1 MESTKG
7 ALQPGGRRERNRTL
21 PVFFVDKYVPP
32 SIESAATLDIQSE
45 GDFHMAKTY
54 KVAVLPGDGIGPE
67 VMAEALRVLD
77 AVEKKYGVTFER
89 TRANVGG
96 AGIDNEGKALPDS
109 TVNICKASD
118 AILFGSVGG
127 PKWESLPPDEQPERG
142 ALLPLRKI
150 FGLYANLRPAI
161 IFPSL
166 TGASSLKEE
175 VIAGGFNVLV
185 VRELTGGIYF
195 AQPKGID
202 GAGRDRVGYDTMR
215 YSVPEIERIAHVAFQ
230 AARKR
235 GKKVCSID
243 KANVLSSSVLWR
255 EVVIG
260 IGKEYPDVELT
271 HMYVDN
277 AAMQLVRWPKQ
288 FDVLLCENMFGDILS
303 DEAAMLT
310 GSLGMLP
317 SASLAEGTF
326 GMYEPSGGSA
336 PDIAGQGIANPIAQ
350 ILSAGMMLRY
360 SFAMVEAADAIDNA
374 VARVLDQGY
383 RTRDIF
389 QKKEGEKLV
398 NTREMGDAIVSNL

>member
-1 MESTKG
+1 
-7 ALQPGGRRERNRTL
+7 
-21 PVFFVDKYVPP
+21 
-32 SIESAATLDIQSE
+32 
-45 GDFHMAKTY
+45 MAQTF
-54 KVAVLPGDGIGPE
+54 KVAVLSGDGIGPE
-67 VMAEALRVLD
+67 VMTEALRVLD
-77 AVEKKYGVTFER
+77 TIEGKLSVKFER
-89 TRANVGG
+89 TFANVGG
-96 AGIDNEGKALPDS
+96 AAIDHDGKALPEK
-109 TVNICKASD
+109 TIEVCKASD

-161 IFPSL
+161 IFPAL
-166 TGASSLKEE
+166 TGASSLKAE
-175 VIAGGFNVLV
+175 VIDGGFNVLV

-195 AQPKGID
+195 SQPKGIE
-202 GAGRDRVGYDTMR
+202 GEGRERIGVDTMR
-215 YSVPEIERIAHVAFQ
+215 YSVPEIERITHVAFQ

-235 GKKVCSID
+235 DKKLCSID
-243 KANVLSSSVLWR
+243 KANVLSTSVLWR
-255 EVVIG
+255 DVVETVA
-260 IGKEYPDVELT
+260 KEYPDVKLS

-360 SFAMVEAADAIDNA
+360 SFGLIEAADAIDQA
-374 VARVLDQGY
+374 VAKVLERGL
-383 RTRDIF
+383 RTRDIY
-389 QKKEGEKLV
+389 QKTADETLV
-398 NTREMGDAIVSNL
+398 DTRQMGDAIIAAL

>member
-1 MESTKG
+1 M
-7 ALQPGGRRERNRTL
+7 P
-21 PVFFVDKYVPP
+21 
-32 SIESAATLDIQSE
+32 
-45 GDFHMAKTY
+45 KTY

-77 AVEKKYGVTFER
+77 AVESKYGVAFER
-89 TRANVGG
+89 THANVGG
-96 AGIDNEGKALPDS
+96 AGIDNEGKALPET

-127 PKWESLPPDEQPERG
+127 PAWESLPPDEQPERG

-175 VIAGGFNVLV
+175 VIGGGFNILV
-185 VRELTGGIYF
+185 IRELTGGIYF
-195 AQPKGID
+195 SQPKGIE
-202 GAGRDRVGYDTMR
+202 GVGRERVGVDTMR
-215 YSVPEIERIAHVAFQ
+215 YSVPEIERITHVAFQ

-235 GKKVCSID
+235 GRKVCSID

-255 EVVIG
+255 EIVTG
-260 IGKEYPDVELT
+260 IAGEYPDVELS

-277 AAMQLVRWPKQ
+277 AAMQLVKWPKQ
-288 FDVLLCENMFGDILS
+288 FDVILCENMFGDILS

-350 ILSAGMMLRY
+350 ILSAGMMLKF
-360 SFAMVEAADAIDNA
+360 SFGMLEAAEAIDSA
-374 VARVLDQGY
+374 VAKVLDQGI

-389 QKKEGEKLV
+389 QDKPGEKLV
-398 NTREMGDAIVSNL
+398 NTRGMGDAVIAAL

>member
-1 MESTKG
+1 MASTY
-7 ALQPGGRRERNRTL
+7 N
-21 PVFFVDKYVPP
+21 
-32 SIESAATLDIQSE
+32 
-45 GDFHMAKTY
+45 
-54 KVAVLPGDGIGPE
+54 VAVLPGDGIGPE
-67 VMAEALRVLD
+67 VMAEALKVLD
-77 AVEKKYGVTFER
+77 AVEKKYDVKFER
-89 TRANVGG
+89 TMANVGG

-109 TVNICKASD
+109 TVEICKAAD

-150 FGLYANLRPAI
+150 FGLFCNLRPAI
-161 IFPSL
+161 IFPAL

-175 VIAGGFNVLV
+175 VIAGGFDLLV

-195 AQPKGID
+195 AEPKGIEGE
-202 GAGRDRVGYDTMR
+202 GAARTGFDTMK
-215 YSVPEIERIAHVAFQ
+215 YSEGEVERITHVAFE

-243 KANVLSSSVLWR
+243 KANVLSTSVLWR
-255 EVVIG
+255 EVVERVA
-260 IGKEYPDVELT
+260 KEYPDIELS

-288 FDVLLCENMFGDILS
+288 FDVMLCGNMFGDIIS

-317 SASLAEGTF
+317 SASLAEGSF

-350 ILSAGMMLRY
+350 ILSASMMLRY
-360 SFAMVEAADAIDNA
+360 SFGMVEAADAIDAA
-374 VARVLDQGY
+374 VEKTLNDGY
-383 RTRDIF
+383 RTGDIY
-389 QKKEGEKLV
+389 QGQEGEKKV
-398 NTREMGDAIVSNL
+398 NTVEIGDAIIARM

>member
-1 MESTKG
+1 M
-7 ALQPGGRRERNRTL
+7 
-21 PVFFVDKYVPP
+21 P
-32 SIESAATLDIQSE
+32 SE
-45 GDFHMAKTY
+45 Y
-54 KVAVLPGDGIGPE
+54 KIAVLPGDGIGPE
-67 VMAEALRVLD
+67 VMNEALRILD
-77 AVEKKYGVTFER
+77 AVETKYGVTFKR
-89 TRANVGG
+89 THANVGG
-96 AGIDNEGKALPDS
+96 AGIDLEGKALPQT
-109 TVNICKASD
+109 TVDICKAAD

-127 PKWESLPPDEQPERG
+127 PKWETLPPDEQPERG

-175 VIAGGFNVLV
+175 VISGGFNILV
-185 VRELTGGIYF
+185 IRELIGGIYF
-195 AQPKGID
+195 SQPKGIE
-202 GAGRDRVGYDTMR
+202 GTGRDRIGVDTMR
-215 YSVPEIERIAHVAFQ
+215 YSVPEIERITHVAFQ

-243 KANVLSSSVLWR
+243 KANVLSTSVLWR
-255 EVVIG
+255 EVVTT
-260 IGKEYPDVELT
+260 IGKEYPDIELS

-277 AAMQLVRWPKQ
+277 AAMQLVKWPKQ
-288 FDVLLCENMFGDILS
+288 FDVILCENMFGDILS
-303 DEAAMLT
+303 DEAAVMTRL
-310 GSLGMLP
+310 LGMLP

-360 SFAMVEAADAIDNA
+360 SFGMIEAADAIDQA
-374 VARVLDQGY
+374 VSRVLEQGI

-389 QKKEGEKLV
+389 QDKAGEKLV
-398 NTREMGDAIVSNL
+398 NTREMGEAIVSNL

>member
-1 MESTKG
+1 MGK
-7 ALQPGGRRERNRTL
+7 L
-21 PVFFVDKYVPP
+21 F
-32 SIESAATLDIQSE
+32 
-45 GDFHMAKTY
+45 

-77 AVEKKYGVTFER
+77 VVERKYSVKFER
-89 TRANVGG
+89 THANVGG
-96 AGIDNEGKALPDS
+96 AGIDKEGKALPDT
-109 TVNICKASD
+109 TVNICKGSD

-127 PKWESLPPDEQPERG
+127 PKWETLPPDEQPERG

-195 AQPKGID
+195 SQPKGID
-202 GAGRDRVGYDTMR
+202 GVGRERVGVDTMR
-215 YSVPEIERIAHVAFQ
+215 YSVPEIERITHVAFQ

-243 KANVLSSSVLWR
+243 KANVLSTSVLWR
-255 EVVIG
+255 EVVTTIA
-260 IGKEYPDVELT
+260 KEYPDVELS

-277 AAMQLVRWPKQ
+277 AAMQLVKWPKQ
-288 FDVLLCENMFGDILS
+288 FDVILCENMFGDILS

-350 ILSAGMMLRY
+350 ILSAGMMLRF
-360 SFAMVEAADAIDNA
+360 SFGMVEAAEAIDNA
-374 VARVLDQGY
+374 VAKVLDQGY
-383 RTRDIF
+383 RTRDIYM
-389 QKKEGEKLV
+389 KKGGEKLV
-398 NTREMGDAIVSNL
+398 NTKEIGDAIIANL

>member
-1 MESTKG
+1 MGK
-7 ALQPGGRRERNRTL
+7 
-21 PVFFVDKYVPP
+21 VF
-32 SIESAATLDIQSE
+32 
-45 GDFHMAKTY
+45 

-77 AVEKKYGVTFER
+77 AIEKRNGVTFER
-89 TRANVGG
+89 THANVGG
-96 AGIDNEGKALPDS
+96 AGIDNEGKALPEN
-109 TVNICKASD
+109 TVNICKAAD

-166 TGASSLKEE
+166 IGASSLKEE
-175 VIAGGFNVLV
+175 VISGGFNILV

-195 AQPKGID
+195 SKPKGIE
-202 GAGRDRVGYDTMR
+202 GMGRDRIGVDTMR
-215 YSVPEIERIAHVAFQ
+215 YSVPEIERITHVAFQ

-235 GKKVCSID
+235 GHKVCSID
-243 KANVLSSSVLWR
+243 KANVLSTSVLWR
-255 EVVIG
+255 EIVTG
-260 IGKEYPDVELT
+260 IAKEYPDVEIS

-288 FDVLLCENMFGDILS
+288 FDVILCENMFGDILS

-360 SFAMVEAADAIDNA
+360 SFGMVEAADAVDAA
-374 VARVLDQGY
+374 VAKVLDQGFQ
-383 RTRDIF
+383 TRDIF
-389 QKKEGEKLV
+389 QGKDGEKLV
-398 NTREMGDAIVSNL
+398 KTSEMGDAILANL

>member
-1 MESTKG
+1 MS
-7 ALQPGGRRERNRTL
+7 
-21 PVFFVDKYVPP
+21 
-32 SIESAATLDIQSE
+32 
-45 GDFHMAKTY
+45 KTY
-54 KVAVLPGDGIGPE
+54 NIAVLAGDGVGPE

-77 AVEKKYGVTFER
+77 RIEAKYGVTFQR
-89 TRANVGG
+89 TPANVGG
-96 AGIDNEGKALPDS
+96 AGIDNEGKALPES
-109 TVNICKASD
+109 TVNICRASD

-127 PKWESLPPDEQPERG
+127 PKWENLPAEEQPERG

-195 AQPKGID
+195 SQPKGIE
-202 GAGRDRVGYDTMR
+202 GEGRERVGFDTLR
-215 YSVPEIERIAHVAFQ
+215 YSVPEIERITHVAFQ

-255 EVVIG
+255 EIVTSIAQ
-260 IGKEYPDVELT
+260 EYPDVELS

-277 AAMQLVRWPKQ
+277 AAMQLVKWPKQ
-288 FDVLLCENMFGDILS
+288 FDVILCENMFGDILS

-317 SASLAEGTF
+317 SASLAEGSF

-350 ILSAGMMLRY
+350 ILSTAMMLKF
-360 SFAMVEAADAIDNA
+360 SFGMLEAADAIDTA
-374 VARVLDQGY
+374 VATVLEQGY
-383 RTRDIF
+383 RTHDIY
-389 QKKEGEKLV
+389 QNKPAEKLV
-398 NTREMGDAIVSNL
+398 NTREMGDAIIAAL

>member
-1 MESTKG
+1 MS
-7 ALQPGGRRERNRTL
+7 
-21 PVFFVDKYVPP
+21 
-32 SIESAATLDIQSE
+32 
-45 GDFHMAKTY
+45 KTF
-54 KVAVLPGDGIGPE
+54 KVAILAGDGIGPE

-77 AVEKKYGVTFER
+77 AVEQKFSVRFQR
-89 TRANVGG
+89 TPANVGG
-96 AGIDNEGKALPDS
+96 IAIDVEGKALPQTTID
-109 TVNICKASD
+109 TCKAAD

-161 IFPSL
+161 IFPAL

-175 VIAGGFNVLV
+175 VIAGGFDILV

-195 AQPKGID
+195 SQPKGIE
-202 GAGRDRVGYDTMR
+202 GQGRERIGIDTMR
-215 YSVPEIERIAHVAFQ
+215 YSVAEIERIAHVAFL
-230 AARKR
+230 AAQKR
-235 GKKVCSID
+235 GKKLCSID
-243 KANVLSSSVLWR
+243 KANVLSTSVLWR
-255 EVVIG
+255 EIVVG
-260 IGKEYPDVELT
+260 IGKQYPDVALS

-277 AAMQLVRWPKQ
+277 AAMQLVKWPKQ
-288 FDVLLCENMFGDILS
+288 FDVILCENMFGDILS

-317 SASLAEGTF
+317 SASLAEGSF

-360 SFAMVEAADAIDNA
+360 SCGMVDAADAIDRA
-374 VARVLDQGY
+374 VAKVLDSGY
-383 RTRDIF
+383 RTRDIYME
-389 QKKEGEKLV
+389 KAGETLV
-398 NTREMGDAIVSNL
+398 NTKAMGDAIIAAL